1 MRPEEDTP
9 TLAQWQDLAGMD
21 CNLRAAGD
29 FFRTHACGVYNLIAR
44 LLGDPAKADDLTLE
58 VLLEAIEDPAITS
71 GEVGAAR
78 LREAAVRAVHSH
90 RLHAGRPRA
99 FRPSR
104 ELSYPLLDR
113 ADDTAGPAQFEQ
125 ALAGLPAAHRDVFV
139 LVDVEAMASDDA
151 AALLGVGPLTLKR
164 RLHNARLLV
173 RDALFQQ
180 DQAATSSQD
189 RRKARRDPANLA
201 AFVRLAAGTE
211 ATRAV
216 VADRSSGGLAL
227 WVNGPLIV
235 GSPLFVQP
243 EPSGDTARWL
253 RVEVRHCHK
262 RESGGWAVG
271 CRVVG

>member
-1 MRPEEDTP
+1 MRPDDDTSA
-9 TLAQWQDLAGMD
+9 LAQWQELAGMD
-21 CNLRAAGD
+21 CNLRAAED
-29 FFRTHACGVYNLIAR
+29 FFRTHACGVYNLVAR

-58 VLLEAIEDPAITS
+58 VLLEAIEDPTMPS
-71 GEVGAAR
+71 GEGGAAR
-78 LREAAVRAVHSH
+78 LREAAVRAVQSH
-90 RLHAGRPRA
+90 RLHAGRPRT
-99 FRPSR
+99 FRRPR
-104 ELSYPLLDR
+104 ALSYPLLD
-113 ADDTAGPAQFEQ
+113 TAGPAQVEQ
-125 ALAGLPAAHRDVFV
+125 ALAGLPAAHRDAFV
-139 LVDVEAMASDDA
+139 LVDVESMASEDA

-173 RDALFQQ
+173 RDSLFQQ
-180 DQAATSSQD
+180 DQAAAASGQD

-227 WVNGPLIV
+227 WVTGPLTV

-243 EPSGDTARWL
+243 EPSCETARWL
-253 RVEVRHCHK
+253 RVEVRHCHE